1 MTITMR
7 FREITNKNTLKT
19 DSDLLKEKVNKIT
32 DSIQAFLDLP
42 NSELIERKDEF
53 REESSKSL
61 TELAEYVMNLN
72 KHK

>member
-1 MTITMR
+1 MR